1 MPPRT
6 TRKSYRPRASDRT
19 MVGTAQPICLSAP
32 GTDRRRHDSIMNLW
46 NWSDHSV
53 SLQYGGWTARPFS
66 RCFTVAGEVFVLTSL
81 FIERD
86 YRNVGF
92 GKSQFQE
99 TRLFGTWCTRAESQ
113 VRVSSRRPKDSA
125 RDNQAYETAQG
136 PTDSA

>member
-53 SLQYGGWTARPFS
+53 SLHYGGWTARPFS
-66 RCFTVAGEVFVLTSL
+66 RCFTVAGEVFVLTSP

-86 YRNVGF
+86 YRNGGVLHATLMPATTGSL
-92 GKSQFQE
+92 KLPL
-99 TRLFGTWCTRAESQ
+99 RLRWS
-113 VRVSSRRPKDSA
+113 
-125 RDNQAYETAQG
+125 
-136 PTDSA
+136 

>member
-66 RCFTVAGEVFVLTSL
+66 RCFTVAGEVFVLTFP

-86 YRNVGF
+86 YRNVALRSHCWSAVGRPLTNEE
-92 GKSQFQE
+92 KTCALEAQA
-99 TRLFGTWCTRAESQ
+99 GTSPPAF
-113 VRVSSRRPKDSA
+113 
-125 RDNQAYETAQG
+125 
-136 PTDSA
+136 

>member
-66 RCFTVAGEVFVLTSL
+66 RCFAVAGEVFVLTFP

-86 YRNVGF
+86 YRQLGI
-92 GKSQFQE
+92 GQKPHDE
-99 TRLFGTWCTRAESQ
+99 KRTHYKRAPLC
-113 VRVSSRRPKDSA
+113 SRF
-125 RDNQAYETAQG
+125 
-136 PTDSA
+136 